1 MRSKLVS
8 WNEHCFSSSS
18 CSINGG
24 SWTTVGGLPV
34 TQRSQF
40 PKGLGWGCQGA
51 AAAVGAAPGL
61 EWEKQNNP
69 WGNTIKTRK
78 L

>member
-1 MRSKLVS
+1 MKSILVS
-8 WNEHCFSSSS
+8 WNIASLPAPT
-18 CSINGG
+18 IAIDRG

-34 TQRSQF
+34 TLKSPFQ
-40 PKGLGWGCQGA
+40 KGLDCQGS
-51 AAAVGAAPGL
+51 AAAVGAAPGQ
-61 EWEKQNNP
+61 EREKQNNP

>member
-1 MRSKLVS
+1 MGSVLVS
-8 WNEHCFSSSS
+8 WNIASLPAPA
-18 CSINGG
+18 IAIDGG
-24 SWTTVGGLPV
+24 TWTTVGGLPV
-34 TQRSQF
+34 TQRSGFQ
-40 PKGLGWGCQGA
+40 KGLGCQGS
-51 AAAVGAAPGL
+51 AAAVGASPGP